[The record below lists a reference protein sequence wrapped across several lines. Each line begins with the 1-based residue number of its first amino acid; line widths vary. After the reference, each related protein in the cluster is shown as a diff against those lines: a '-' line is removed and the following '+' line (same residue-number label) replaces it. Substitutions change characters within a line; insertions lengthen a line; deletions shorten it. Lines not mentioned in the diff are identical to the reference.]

1 MIFMAYALIACRS
14 VTSTQRAI
22 RILEKNNISASM
34 RRLPAGLPDTSCGHA
49 VRVRRDLLEQSIELM
64 RQAGYPV
71 KVFFCENEEGGVAV
85 CP

>member
-1 MIFMAYALIACRS
+1 MENALIACRS

-34 RRLPAGLPDTSCGHA
+34 LRLPAGLPDTTCGHA
-49 VRVRRDLLEQSIELM
+49 VRVRRDLLEPAIDLM
-64 RQAGYPV
+64 RQAGYAV
-71 KVFFCENEEGGVAV
+71 KVFFCEDEKGGIAV